1 MFARDI
7 QETGTNEATR
17 QQRDGVCSRFF
28 PFLLFLNDRH
38 LFLYFMEEMCGRVK
52 YLIDVWKSIKF

>member
-7 QETGTNEATR
+7 QETGTTEATR

-28 PFLLFLNDRH
+28 PFLLFLNDKDI
-38 LFLYFMEEMCGRVK
+38 YFCTLWKKCVEE
-52 YLIDVWKSIKF
+52 